1 MLSGEEKGWEILA
14 GREPVDVCRTAHAS
28 YDRDTGIYTLKS
40 FGVNV
45 SISVSSRNIFCP
57 DNKDKVL
64 SQKLWEYSGLSFIWY
79 LASVRDIPLS
89 GSLVRPDNLKEGH
102 LFSKG
107 THVLPLAEVAE
118 KYNGDI
124 EGFLLKGNSV
134 DAEKLMHG
142 DSSIRLL
149 PVPRIPVILILW
161 RGDDEFPPR
170 ADLLFDSTC
179 EYQVPVDVLWS
190 LAMMTVKIMM

>member
-14 GREPVDVCRTAHAS
+14 GREPDDVCRTAQAS

-40 FGVNV
+40 FGVDV
-45 SISVSSRNIFCP
+45 SVSVSSRNIFCP
-57 DNKDKVL
+57 GKEDRVL
-64 SQKLWEYSGLSFIWY
+64 SQKIWEYSGISFIWY
-79 LASVRDIPLS
+79 LASVKDIPLS
-89 GSLVRPDNLKEGH
+89 GRLVRPDNLMGGH

-107 THVLPLAEVAE
+107 THVLPLDELAE
-118 KYNGDI
+118 KYHGDM
-124 EGFLLKGNSV
+124 EGFLLQGNSL
-134 DAEKLMHG
+134 DAEQLRHG

-149 PVPRIPVILILW
+149 PVPGIPVILILW

-170 ADLLFDSTC
+170 VDLLFDSTC
-179 EYQVPVDVLWS
+179 EYRVPVDVLWS